1 MMIYRI
7 DNAVEVVQLGTRMLS
22 DITEDGGFICE
33 DSLSEVR
40 LMQAETNLRLAA
52 DQVKARRE
60 ALRKNEPMLQA
71 AE

>member
-7 DNAVEVVQLGTRMLS
+7 DNAVEVVQLGTKMLS
-22 DITEDGGFICE
+22 DITEDGGFIGE

-40 LMQAETNLRLAA
+40 LMQAEVSLRLAA